1 MVVND
6 DVKSTWPQYCAHGA
20 EYAVFVVCSIKWHP
34 DTSGGREDV
43 SDVPE

>member
-6 DVKSTWPQYCAHGA
+6 DVNSTWPQYCA
-20 EYAVFVVCSIKWHP
+20 YTVFVVCSIKWHP
-34 DTSGGREDV
+34 NTSGGREDV